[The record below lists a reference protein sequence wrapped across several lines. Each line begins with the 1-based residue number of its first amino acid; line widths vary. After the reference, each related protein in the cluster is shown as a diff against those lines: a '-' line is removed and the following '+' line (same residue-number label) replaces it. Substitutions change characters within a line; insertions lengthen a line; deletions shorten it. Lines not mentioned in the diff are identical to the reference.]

1 MFSLSLEHVSGS
13 LRLFA
18 IGLFAVALAF
28 VLAARSDAKPTVTL
42 EVDTSVL
49 VSDNPFLTTEKK
61 KATGAVELVARPR
74 VEWQIDPRTDVDFT
88 GEVGLRQY
96 SRRYG
101 NFVTGRSD
109 LQIRHR
115 RNEYLTVAGRA
126 SYRRDLVSDAL
137 TDSIDFAIDP
147 RSIRESVEGRGSVAW
162 SPNATTTITGEG
174 GWQRLRYPDSDLL
187 ETTKAYDFGVGVNKR
202 LSEKLTVGVQGNHTS
217 SRIVNGDNTS
227 VNSLNLTATRRF
239 ATFWYGGA
247 QVGVEWTRLR
257 DPVTLSR
264 ESRARFN
271 GSANLCYEP
280 DGTSVCLR
288 SALQS
293 EVSGLGGLQREF
305 SVGTAIRHRISE
317 FGTIRSEVDYRRARL
332 PGDGTPAR
340 VFRSAVGYEH
350 RIGRNLY
357 LTPNLAYLQRN
368 RRANEKADAFV
379 FSIGLSLRGAGE

>member
-1 MFSLSLEHVSGS
+1 MFLLFPDRVSGS

-18 IGLFAVALAF
+18 IGLFALAASF
-28 VLAARSDAKPTVTL
+28 VLAARSEAKPTVTL
-42 EVDTSVL
+42 EVDASVL
-49 VSDNPFLTTEKK
+49 LSDNPFLTTEKK

-74 VEWQIDPRTDVDFT
+74 VEWQIDPRTDIDFM
-88 GEVGLRQY
+88 GEVGVRQY

-115 RNEYLTVAGRA
+115 RNEHLTVAAQA
-126 SYRRDLVSDAL
+126 SYRRDLVSDSL

-147 RSIRESVEGRGSVAW
+147 RSIRESIDTRGSVAW
-162 SPNATTTITGEG
+162 SPDATTTITGDG

-187 ETTKAYDFGVGVNKR
+187 ETTRAYDFGVGINKR
-202 LSEKLTVGVQGNHTS
+202 LSEKLTVGVQGRHTS
-217 SRIVNGDNTS
+217 SRIVNGEDTS
-227 VNSLNLTATRRF
+227 VNALNVTATRRF

-247 QVGVEWTRLR
+247 QVGVEWTKLR
-257 DPVTLSR
+257 DPVTLQR

-317 FGTIRSEVDYRRARL
+317 LGTIRSEVDYRRARL
-332 PGDGTPAR
+332 PGFDASAR
-340 VFRSAVGYEH
+340 VFRAAVGYEH

-357 LTPNLAYLQRN
+357 LTPDVAYLQRN
-368 RRANEKADAFV
+368 RRAGEKADAFI
-379 FSIGLSLRGAGE
+379 FSIGLSLRGAGA